1 MRGKDVGTER
11 GRGVLKTLFTVFL
24 EIGVCSYGGGYAVIP
39 LIQSQVVEERHWL
52 TVREFTDIITISQM
66 TPGPLAVNTSTFVG
80 LQTGGIP
87 GAVLATAGCILA
99 GVIISLLLYRFLEKN
114 RQSVYIREAFRG
126 LRASSLGLILSAAV
140 TILGLALFQKGKP
153 GGGLPSMLLFAG
165 SLLLLRRFR
174 IHPILLMLGAGA
186 AGLLFF

>member
-1 MRGKDVGTER
+1 M
-11 GRGVLKTLFTVFL
+11 LKTLFTVFL

-87 GAVLATAGCILA
+87 GAVLATVGCILA

-186 AGLLFF
+186 AGLLFL

>member
-1 MRGKDVGTER
+1 M
-11 GRGVLKTLFTVFL
+11 LKTLFTVFL
-24 EIGVCSYGGGYAVIP
+24 EIGVCSYGGGYSVIP
-39 LIQSQVVEERHWL
+39 LIQSQVVDERHWL
-52 TVREFTDIITISQM
+52 TLREFTDIITISQM

-99 GVIISLLLYRFLEKN
+99 GIIISLLLYRFLEKN
-114 RQSVYIREAFRG
+114 RHSVYIREVFRG
-126 LRASSLGLILSAAV
+126 LRASSLGLILSAAA

-153 GGGLPSMLLFAG
+153 GAGLPSMILFAG

-174 IHPILLMLGAGA
+174 THPILLMLGAGA
-186 AGLLFF
+186 AGLLFL